1 MHRRRADHESQ
12 SARTGRRS
20 PEGAHERAY
29 PGRITKGR
37 SAHVRDEQ
45 NRSSVQDG
53 EQVLPDRIGIR
64 HVYFYGQLSY
74 GYPADPQHGTTF
86 TRHES
91 PPSARKRRWAA
102 SLDPGGGYPGYLGW
116 ASPRSEHYS
125 ACAGTSAR
133 RGEAR
138 WDGPASA
145 NRPAVTSAVAFGW
158 YGGRSATLVVRVPPP
173 ATAAR
178 PRRACRSGPRPRR
191 LLGAL
196 RGRGRSGEDRTW

>member
-102 SLDPGGGYPGYLGW
+102 SLDPGGGYPGW
-116 ASPRSEHYS
+116 ASPRSQHYS
-125 ACAGTSAR
+125 ACAGAGAR
-133 RGEAR
+133 RAR
-138 WDGPASA
+138 DGPAA
-145 NRPAVTSAVAFGW
+145 NRPAVTAAVAFGW

-178 PRRACRSGPRPRR
+178 PLPACRSGPRPRQ
-191 LLGAL
+191 LPGEL
-196 RGRGRSGEDRTW
+196 RGPGRPGADRTW